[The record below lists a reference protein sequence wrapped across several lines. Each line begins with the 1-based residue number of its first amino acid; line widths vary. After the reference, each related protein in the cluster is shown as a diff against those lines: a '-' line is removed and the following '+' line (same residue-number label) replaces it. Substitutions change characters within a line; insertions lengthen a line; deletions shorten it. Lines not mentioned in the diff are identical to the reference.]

1 MHNFSYLSLY
11 LFCYLRLSSLNLLN
25 SSSPIFFALFLIFS
39 MSLITSSISFSSS
52 SSLYQF
58 FLHTLHLQLS
68 LSHTFCT
75 LFWLPAIFFLRNGAY
90 NCCNS
95 FVFQIEIHKEKD
107 NTGVTRYSRCNKTR
121 TRTHSVK
128 STSFEIRYIIT
139 KVPIVRFFCF
149 VNNTIC

>member
-1 MHNFSYLSLY
+1 MHNFSYLSLS
-11 LFCYLRLSSLNLLN
+11 LFCYLRLSFLNLLN
-25 SSSPIFFALFLIFS
+25 CNIFFALFLFPVCV
-39 MSLITSSISFSSS
+39 SS
-52 SSLYQF
+52 
-58 FLHTLHLQLS
+58 HLQSLPLPLFINS
-68 LSHTFCT
+68 FFILFIYSCLSHTLSALSFGYQ
-75 LFWLPAIFFLRNGAY
+75 LFFLRNGAC

-107 NTGVTRYSRCNKTR
+107 NTGVTRYSRCNETR

-128 STSFEIRYIIT
+128 STCFEIRYIIT